1 MNGEQITAY
10 FNDSQSQ
17 AHVLH
22 IVDNELLYDMSFGQ
36 LLDASSGT
44 RQHDVAMRPEL
55 VDLLS

>member
-1 MNGEQITAY
+1 MAY